1 MDEYAYNALND
12 AAEKIRSKAL
22 RLAVLDVIESGRVN
36 ADDTVRDG
44 DASPDDRGWLF
55 LGSIQTQLAFCE
67 NARARAWFA
76 ARGIN
81 F

>member
-1 MDEYAYNALND
+1 MNNEYKALNE

-22 RLAVLDVIESGRVN
+22 RIAVLDLIESGRVN

-44 DASPDDRGWLF
+44 DAAPDDWGWLF
-55 LGSIQTQLAFCE
+55 VGSIRTQLAFCE
-67 NARARAWFA
+67 NARTRAWFA

>member
-1 MDEYAYNALND
+1 MNNEYKALNE

-22 RLAVLDVIESGRVN
+22 RIAVLDVVETARVN

-44 DASPDDRGWLF
+44 DATPDDRGWLF
-55 LGSIQTQLAFCE
+55 VGSIQTQLAFGE
-67 NARARAWFA
+67 NSRVRAWFA
-76 ARGIN
+76 TRGIN

>member
-1 MDEYAYNALND
+1 MNNEYKALNE

-22 RLAVLDVIESGRVN
+22 RIAVLDVVETARVN

-44 DASPDDRGWLF
+44 DATPDDRGWLF
-55 LGSIQTQLAFCE
+55 LGSIQTKLSFCD
-67 NARARAWFA
+67 NARVRAWFA
-76 ARGIN
+76 ARGVT

>member
-1 MDEYAYNALND
+1 MNNECKALNE

-22 RLAVLDVIESGRVN
+22 RIAVLDVVETARVN

-44 DASPDDRGWLF
+44 DASPDDWGWLF

-67 NARARAWFA
+67 SARVRAWFA
-76 ARGIN
+76 TRGIN

>member
-1 MDEYAYNALND
+1 MMKELNE

-22 RLAVLDVIESGRVN
+22 RSAVLDVVETARVN
-36 ADDTVRDG
+36 ADDTIRDG

-55 LGSIQTQLAFCE
+55 LGSIQTQLAFLP
-67 NARARAWFA
+67 NARVRAWFA
-76 ARGIN
+76 TRGIN